1 MTEAAKFEIFLA
13 VAPGLEAVL
22 REELVEKGF
31 RKPKCVPGGVT
42 IVGGWREVWR
52 ANLEIRGASRV
63 LARIA
68 SFRVVHL
75 AQLDKLAREVD
86 WAHVLRADRPVRV
99 EASCKGSK
107 IYHAGAVS
115 ERVGKAIAG
124 ALDVPIEEDARVC
137 VRARIEDNVCTLSL
151 DTSGELLHR
160 RGFKAEV
167 NKAPMR
173 ETLAALFLR
182 AAGFDGKQAL
192 VDPMCGSGTFV
203 IEAAEMA
210 AALVPGRGRSFA
222 FEDLVSFDAVA
233 WQSVRQ
239 ASMRRAGELPALR
252 MAFGSDRDPG
262 AVRMSGANAE
272 RAGVAGHTR
281 FLQTD
286 IREIEPP
293 DTDPGLVIVNPP
305 YGTRISNKKALYD
318 LYGAF
323 GDRMRSHFGAW
334 RIALITT
341 DTALA
346 RATRLPFE
354 APVGPVDH
362 GGLKVRLY
370 VTPPL
375 PMAG

>member
-1 MTEAAKFEIFLA
+1 MTQADTFEIFLA

-31 RKPKCVPGGVT
+31 RKPKCVAGGVT
-42 IVGGWREVWR
+42 IKGVWRDVWR
-52 ANLEIRGASRV
+52 ANLEIRGASRI

-86 WAHVLRADRPVRV
+86 WARVLRADRPVRV

-124 ALDVPIEEDARVC
+124 ALDVPVEEDAPVC
-137 VRARIEDNVCTLSL
+137 VRARIEDNVCTLSV

-167 NKAPMR
+167 NRAPMR

-203 IEAAEMA
+203 IEAAEIA
-210 AALVPGRGRSFA
+210 GALMPGRGRAFA
-222 FEDLVSFDAVA
+222 FEDLPSFDDAI

-239 ASMRRAGELPALR
+239 ASMRRAGELSEACL
-252 MAFGSDRDPG
+252 AFGSDRDPG
-262 AVRMSGANAE
+262 AVRMSRANAD
-272 RAGVAGHTR
+272 RAGVTGRTDFQPA
-281 FLQTD
+281 D
-286 IREIEPP
+286 IREVEPP
-293 DTDPGLVIVNPP
+293 DTPPGLVIVNPP

-323 GDRMRSHFGAW
+323 GDRMRARFAGW
-334 RIALITT
+334 RVALVTT
-341 DTALA
+341 DAALA

-354 APVGPVDH
+354 TQTGPVDH
-362 GGLKVRLY
+362 GGLKVRLH
-370 VTPPL
+370 VTPAL
-375 PMAG
+375 PSAR